1 LVAIFKAGTLAIVVV
16 AMYSQDLSAILK
28 EALQNDALSER
39 DWKLQTLNCE
49 AALLSRLQNNREPA
63 GNHKTASNTI
73 FATSI

>member
-1 LVAIFKAGTLAIVVV
+1 MVAIFKAGTLAIVVV

-49 AALLSRLQNNREPA
+49 AALLSRL
-63 GNHKTASNTI
+63 
-73 FATSI
+73 